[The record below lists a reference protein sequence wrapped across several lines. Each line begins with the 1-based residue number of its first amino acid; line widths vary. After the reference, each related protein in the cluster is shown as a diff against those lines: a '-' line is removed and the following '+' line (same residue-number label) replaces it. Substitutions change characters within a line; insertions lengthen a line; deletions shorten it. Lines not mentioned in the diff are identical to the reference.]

1 MQRPHASHSY
11 TNTHQLARSHHVVV
25 HCSLCCIRDIINDN
39 NNDCTIISS
48 VGLSLVLLC
57 IILLFIL
64 LTTRT

>member
-1 MQRPHASHSY
+1 
-11 TNTHQLARSHHVVV
+11 
-25 HCSLCCIRDIINDN
+25 LCCIRDIINDN